1 MDPLGCSGVLGV
13 VVVIPLAEL
22 FECSSTLTEM
32 LESPNTLAKLL
43 GLEPFGCSG
52 VLGVVVEFPLA
63 ELLECSSTLTDML
76 ESPNTLEKQ
85 LGYPLQLVELLWP
98 H

>member
-1 MDPLGCSGVLGV
+1 
-13 VVVIPLAEL
+13 
-22 FECSSTLTEM
+22 M

-63 ELLECSSTLTDML
+63 ELLECSSTLTEML

-98 H
+98 HKLEEPQ